1 MVKLW
6 AMFFLSILLVS
17 VMNFYAVYREPDLVD
32 ITDAHEHI
40 RENIKVKGILTSYII
55 DPYDSGTDRV
65 DLLVEDDFNV
75 IEVRWTETGM
85 RQSGREDGLPT
96 TLPPIGTLVE
106 VVGEVTEWN
115 GRIWLSS
122 TGAGAIQYDTEW
134 VPRVHTINLTGVSHN
149 PSAFDG
155 DLLQLTGYAGDVLEG
170 NVTRQTASLMDHP
183 SYGNAKHIISLAI
196 EGRLDQ
202 SYEAGSKISV
212 TGWLRWS
219 ERDFRWQL
227 QTHATQIGI
236 LHEAGA
242 KRLSWSA
249 DSTTWSYDIDS
260 LVTLEGTSVV
270 EEGIWW
276 IQGPGETNRLCLI
289 PAEDDVAGVSQDW
302 SGRLVWE
309 EQRVQICLD
318 HGQQTDFTNPTGS
331 IGSEYTPLSELVRD
345 PNAYRNQ
352 TLNLS
357 GWIDG
362 PISPD
367 YDKGYLADGP
377 DYFSRSTKFRIIL
390 EGARA
395 EWIESGTKVNVS
407 ATLIWDTVDARL
419 LLQVHHIEIDADEPI
434 HVVSLA
440 WTDGF
445 DDWQWDINKRV
456 SINGI
461 VKEVNGTL
469 FIEREGTQVGER
481 LCLLG
486 IGSELQTQTAAG
498 VAPIDWEGRLTTV
511 EDVTDRSVKLCLDRR

>member
-1 MVKLW
+1 MAKLW

-17 VMNFYAVYREPDLVD
+17 VMNFYAVFREPDLVD

-40 RENIKVKGILTSYII
+40 RENIKVKGTLTSYII

-122 TGAGAIQYDTEW
+122 TGAGAIQYDDDW

-202 SYEAGSKISV
+202 SYEAGSKITV

-289 PAEDDVAGVSQDW
+289 PVEDDVAGVSQDW

-309 EQRVQICLD
+309 EQRVQISTTASRPTS
-318 HGQQTDFTNPTGS
+318 QTQLEAS
-331 IGSEYTPLSELVRD
+331 V
-345 PNAYRNQ
+345 
-352 TLNLS
+352 
-357 GWIDG
+357 
-362 PISPD
+362 
-367 YDKGYLADGP
+367 
-377 DYFSRSTKFRIIL
+377 RSTHHSLNWL
-390 EGARA
+390 ETPTPT
-395 EWIESGTKVNVS
+395 ET
-407 ATLIWDTVDARL
+407 
-419 LLQVHHIEIDADEPI
+419 
-434 HVVSLA
+434 
-440 WTDGF
+440 
-445 DDWQWDINKRV
+445 
-456 SINGI
+456 
-461 VKEVNGTL
+461 
-469 FIEREGTQVGER
+469 
-481 LCLLG
+481 
-486 IGSELQTQTAAG
+486 
-498 VAPIDWEGRLTTV
+498 
-511 EDVTDRSVKLCLDRR
+511 RR

>member
-17 VMNFYAVYREPDLVD
+17 VMNFYAVVREPDLVE
-32 ITDAHEHI
+32 IPDANEHI
-40 RENIKVKGILTSYII
+40 RENIKIRGVLTSYII

-65 DLLVEDDFNV
+65 DLLVEKDFNV
-75 IEVRWTETGM
+75 MEVRWTETGM
-85 RQSGREDGLPT
+85 RQSGREDGLPV

-122 TGAGAIQYDTEW
+122 KGAGAIQYDDDW
-134 VPRVHTINLTGVSHN
+134 VPRVHTVNLTGVSHN
-149 PSAFDG
+149 PNAFDG
-155 DLLQLTGYAGDVLEG
+155 DLLELTGYVGDVLEG

-196 EGRLDQ
+196 EGRLDG

-212 TGWLRWS
+212 VGWVRWS

-227 QTHATQIGI
+227 QTHATQIEV
-236 LHEAGA
+236 LYEAGA

-249 DSTTWSYDIDS
+249 DATSWSYDIDS

-270 EEGIWW
+270 ENGIWW
-276 IQGPGETNRLCLI
+276 IQGPGDTNRLCLI
-289 PAEDDVAGVSQDW
+289 PAEDDVAGISQDW

-309 EQRVQICLD
+309 EQRIQLCLD
-318 HGQQTDFTNPTGS
+318 HGQQTDFTNPTGT
-331 IGSEYTPLSELVRD
+331 IGTEYTPLIDLVRD

-377 DYFSRSTKFRIIL
+377 DYFSRSTKLRIMI

-395 EWIESGTKVNVS
+395 EWIESGTKVNVT

-419 LLQVHHIEIDADEPI
+419 LLQVHHIEIDADEPVPI
-434 HVVSLA
+434 VALA
-440 WTDGF
+440 WTEGF

-469 FIEREGTQVGER
+469 VIEREGTQVGEQ

-498 VAPIDWEGRLTTV
+498 GTPIDWEGRLTTL